1 MLKFLHFPSPYLS
14 ASQDMAQETFA
25 YNIAE
30 KVLMKLGSLAFQEAC
45 LVCGVESDLERLANT
60 LSNIKAVLLD
70 AEEKQVHN
78 QQLTVWL
85 GKLKEVFYDAQDVVD
100 EFECEVLQKQVV
112 ETHWSI
118 TKKVRRFFSLSN
130 SLVFQTKMAHKIKGI
145 RVRLDDVAADR
156 IKFHYLSERLENV
169 HVVRGK
175 EMSHSFA
182 RASDVIGRDQD
193 KENIVQRLMHASSD
207 SQNVSVIAVV
217 GIGGLGKTALAK
229 LVYNDARVVDHFE
242 LNCWVCVSE
251 SNEFALKQLLVKII
265 SSISGENCN
274 DLDEEQLQMRLRNN
288 LDGRK
293 FLLVLDDVWN
303 EDRTK
308 WMELRGLLMGGANG
322 SKILVTTRS
331 HRVASMMGGTESPYN
346 LEGLPHKECL
356 SLFVQWAFDEGTKRQ
371 HANLV
376 EIGDE
381 IVKKC
386 KGVPLA
392 VKSLGSLLYSKFEE
406 RDWLIVKDNEI
417 WKLDKKEG
425 DILSALQL
433 SYNQMPSSL
442 KQCFAYCSLYPKDY
456 VYSSLELI
464 QLWMAHGLLESPYG
478 NQEPEDIGNQYV
490 DELYSRSFLEDYT
503 DVGCFRLF
511 RIHDLAHDLALSVA
525 QSECLIINCQTQ
537 KISKKVWHLSFF
549 DNTWQKEDVLKC
561 FKKSKSIRTIFCPI
575 EGVRPSIE
583 SYLDA
588 CFSRFRYL
596 RVLDLS
602 EACFEVLPS
611 SISTMKHLRWLDLRG
626 NCRIKKL
633 PNSICKLQN
642 LQTLNVK
649 GCVQLEELPKDIRLM
664 VSLRFLEITT
674 KQKSLPESL
683 NSLRLLIIFNCGN
696 IESLFGV
703 TQGYTSLR
711 MLSINNCGG
720 LMSLFPSLKCLTA
733 LEVLNIK
740 NCERLVL
747 TEGEDNQ
754 EEFKMSLR
762 VLRMFK
768 LPQLV
773 ALPHWIKK
781 SAKTLQSMAIDD
793 CPNLAVLPEW
803 LPNLVSLKLLVL
815 KSCPKL
821 ASLSEGTCFFPSLRS
836 FIVQE
841 CPELIGRCQ
850 PEIGEDW
857 HKIAHVSEIRF
868 DKKRIK

>member
-1 MLKFLHFPSPYLS
+1 
-14 ASQDMAQETFA
+14 MAQETFA

-356 SLFVQWAFDEGTKRQ
+356 SLFVQWAFDEGTERQ
-371 HANLV
+371 PRKPG
-376 EIGDE
+376 GDW
-381 IVKKC
+381 
-386 KGVPLA
+386 
-392 VKSLGSLLYSKFEE
+392 
-406 RDWLIVKDNEI
+406 R
-417 WKLDKKEG
+417 
-425 DILSALQL
+425 
-433 SYNQMPSSL
+433 
-442 KQCFAYCSLYPKDY
+442 
-456 VYSSLELI
+456 
-464 QLWMAHGLLESPYG
+464 
-478 NQEPEDIGNQYV
+478 
-490 DELYSRSFLEDYT
+490 
-503 DVGCFRLF
+503 
-511 RIHDLAHDLALSVA
+511 
-525 QSECLIINCQTQ
+525 
-537 KISKKVWHLSFF
+537 
-549 DNTWQKEDVLKC
+549 
-561 FKKSKSIRTIFCPI
+561 
-575 EGVRPSIE
+575 
-583 SYLDA
+583 
-588 CFSRFRYL
+588 
-596 RVLDLS
+596 
-602 EACFEVLPS
+602 
-611 SISTMKHLRWLDLRG
+611 
-626 NCRIKKL
+626 
-633 PNSICKLQN
+633 
-642 LQTLNVK
+642 
-649 GCVQLEELPKDIRLM
+649 
-664 VSLRFLEITT
+664 
-674 KQKSLPESL
+674 
-683 NSLRLLIIFNCGN
+683 
-696 IESLFGV
+696 
-703 TQGYTSLR
+703 
-711 MLSINNCGG
+711 
-720 LMSLFPSLKCLTA
+720 
-733 LEVLNIK
+733 
-740 NCERLVL
+740 
-747 TEGEDNQ
+747 
-754 EEFKMSLR
+754 
-762 VLRMFK
+762 
-768 LPQLV
+768 
-773 ALPHWIKK
+773 
-781 SAKTLQSMAIDD
+781 
-793 CPNLAVLPEW
+793 
-803 LPNLVSLKLLVL
+803 
-815 KSCPKL
+815 
-821 ASLSEGTCFFPSLRS
+821 
-836 FIVQE
+836 
-841 CPELIGRCQ
+841 
-850 PEIGEDW
+850 
-857 HKIAHVSEIRF
+857 
-868 DKKRIK
+868 